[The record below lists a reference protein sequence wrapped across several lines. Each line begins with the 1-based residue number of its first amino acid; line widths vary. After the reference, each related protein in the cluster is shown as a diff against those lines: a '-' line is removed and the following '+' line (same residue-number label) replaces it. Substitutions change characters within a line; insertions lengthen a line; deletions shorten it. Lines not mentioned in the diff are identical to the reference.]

1 MNNVAQPI
9 NKRARVKARRN
20 AVQALYQWMLTDTD
34 VSEIIKEFESDD
46 HKLAKADIDYFKSL
60 IRGVIKHQND
70 LEKHFHSLID
80 RQIEE
85 LDAIERA
92 ILLIGCYEM
101 EHHIELPYRIVV
113 NESVELAK
121 TFGAEESHKYIN
133 GVMDKIARVLRHT
146 EIQ

>member
-1 MNNVAQPI
+1 M
-9 NKRARVKARRN
+9 
-20 AVQALYQWMLTDTD
+20 
-34 VSEIIKEFESDD
+34 
-46 HKLAKADIDYFKSL
+46 
-60 IRGVIKHQND
+60 IKHQND

-101 EHHIELPYRIVV
+101 EHYIELPYRIVV